1 MPQID
6 PDPQAAASDA
16 APAAQPGRRRPG
28 ELAFAALLV
37 LASLYLLRDA
47 WGIENSF
54 GPNGLSSPRAI
65 PVAATA
71 VMLLSAALVLGQT
84 VRRPR
89 DSGQSLARDILPP
102 VVLLFAA
109 LLLGYGLLLVPLGF
123 LPTSALFL
131 IVAIKRLGKR
141 GWGWTL
147 AVALGSLLM
156 IWLVFRIVFSVL
168 MPTGLMPEAE
178 LLQLLRDLASGGGA

>member
-6 PDPQAAASDA
+6 PDPQAAATDA
-16 APAAQPGRRRPG
+16 GPGAQPGRRRPG

-71 VMLLSAALVLGQT
+71 VMLLSAALVLRQT

-89 DSGQSLARDILPP
+89 DRGQSLTRDILPP